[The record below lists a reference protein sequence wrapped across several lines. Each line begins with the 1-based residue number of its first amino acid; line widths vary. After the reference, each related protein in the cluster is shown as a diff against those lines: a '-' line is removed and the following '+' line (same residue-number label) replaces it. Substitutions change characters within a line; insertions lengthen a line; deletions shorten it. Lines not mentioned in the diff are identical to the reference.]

1 MIHSTLIDRWDED
14 AEAEDQALAEIDG
27 LLDRVGAIDPAAVG
41 DGAHE
46 TQFWPA
52 VLGRWLY

>member
-1 MIHSTLIDRWDED
+1 MVVED
-14 AEAEDQALAEIDG
+14 CALAEIDDV
-27 LLDRVGAIDPAAVG
+27 LDRIRGVDPAAIG
-41 DGAHE
+41 DGRHD